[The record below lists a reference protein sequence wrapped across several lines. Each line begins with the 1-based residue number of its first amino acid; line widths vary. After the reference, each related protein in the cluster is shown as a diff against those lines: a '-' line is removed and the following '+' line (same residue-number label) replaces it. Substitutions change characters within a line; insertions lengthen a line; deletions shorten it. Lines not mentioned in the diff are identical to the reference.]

1 MSNLQKWFLNTV
13 IRSVF
18 LIIGFMILGIACQKK
33 NTKPII
39 PAVNPFLSPNT
50 ENTSKPADLPP
61 VLELKSLIPTSKS
74 TLIKLLPDK
83 VGEYLKTRTLTG
95 HKEPL
100 NISAIQ
106 GTYQHW
112 SETSKTILIDI
123 MDGAGPVASVLLLGS
138 IQKLDLDFEEV
149 KPYGFSRILERKCQ
163 RVWEAENSIDGVAE
177 LEFIHAGRFLVSIK
191 GKQLRHDDLWDFADK
206 LDLKGLK

>member
-33 NTKPII
+33 NTKPI
-39 PAVNPFLSPNT
+39 PTVNSLLSHNT
-50 ENTSKPADLPP
+50 ENTCKPADLPP

-83 VGEYLKTRTLTG
+83 VGVYLKTRTLTG

-106 GTYQHW
+106 ATYQHW

-123 MDGAGPVASVLLLGS
+123 MDGAGPVAFVLLSGS
-138 IQKLDLDFEEV
+138 IQKLNLDFEEV
-149 KPYGFSRILERKCQ
+149 KPGGFSRTLQRKCQ